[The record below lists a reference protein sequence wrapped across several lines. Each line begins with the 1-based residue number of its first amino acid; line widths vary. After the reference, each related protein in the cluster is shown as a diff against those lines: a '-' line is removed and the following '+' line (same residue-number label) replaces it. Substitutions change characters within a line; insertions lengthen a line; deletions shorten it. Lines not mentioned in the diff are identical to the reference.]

1 EELDRKEKNLMEE
14 SKENILEDSSFPN
27 SKESVSK
34 EELDKKEKNLM
45 EESKENILED
55 SSSPKYS
62 PLILP
67 SNSFLFYPTLLLILI
82 LLNLENY
89 YLPNSKESV

>member
-1 EELDRKEKNLMEE
+1 MEE